1 MPTNGEV
8 LDLLQEKI
16 NMALKAKR
24 LRQTDRTM
32 LEIMQ
37 LFVIYMADDHPKT
50 QTMWQVFRPAI
61 WIGSAAILSFIGLV
75 VSGRV
80 SITIAP

>member
-8 LDLLQEKI
+8 LDLLKEKI
-16 NMALKAKR
+16 GAALKVKR
-24 LRQTDRTM
+24 ISRSDKAM

-37 LFVIYMADDHPKT
+37 LFVIYMVDDHPKT
-50 QTMWQVFRPAI
+50 QAMWQVFRPAM
-61 WIGSAAILSFIGLV
+61 WVGSAAIISLIGVV

-80 SITIAP
+80 SIVINP